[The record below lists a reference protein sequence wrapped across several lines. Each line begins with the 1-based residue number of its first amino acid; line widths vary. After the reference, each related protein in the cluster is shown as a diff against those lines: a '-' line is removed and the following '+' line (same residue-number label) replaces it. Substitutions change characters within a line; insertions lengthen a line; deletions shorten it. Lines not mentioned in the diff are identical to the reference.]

1 MHMPKIK
8 LRARTYQYTTEIII
22 QVINKQFEDT
32 MVQFKP
38 GLLISSPEGLHHT
51 SLLA

>member
-8 LRARTYQYTTEIII
+8 LRARTYQYTTEIKI
-22 QVINKQFEDT
+22 QVINKQFKDT